1 MTSRSRQQR
10 LQLDDITTRTCLSRR
25 TLARE
30 VADFVVTRA
39 AVLADVRRR
48 AVVDV
53 DVTALSRPAVDADT
67 LVVADRVDARRAVLT
82 RPQRA
87 AFVDV
92 IRAKRACNSNVS
104 TSFVQNGPETATCR
118 RHSHRTDLKR
128 RDGRT
133 RGWTVAEHNSP
144 LNYILPMVAGYR
156 IMHIEFY
163 CVVCTIVDTW

>member
-82 RPQRA
+82 RP
-87 AFVDV
+87 
-92 IRAKRACNSNVS
+92 
-104 TSFVQNGPETATCR
+104 
-118 RHSHRTDLKR
+118 
-128 RDGRT
+128 
-133 RGWTVAEHNSP
+133 
-144 LNYILPMVAGYR
+144 
-156 IMHIEFY
+156 
-163 CVVCTIVDTW
+163 